1 MPELPDV
8 TVYVER
14 LAALFVGQPIERI
27 RVASPFLVRSVA
39 PPVSA
44 CAGRVLTG
52 VRRVGKRIVW
62 ELAGDEPRGQP
73 LRGLREP
80 ICIVLHLMIAGRLK
94 LVKSGAAIPGK
105 IGLMAIDFP
114 TATVVLTEA
123 GTKRR
128 ASVHLAEGA
137 RAWEAFDPGGL
148 EPLEVTRE
156 AFAAALT
163 RENHTLKRALTDPH
177 VFSGIGNAYSDEIL
191 WCAELSPVVWTS
203 RLSAEQIDAVWRATR
218 DTLTLWTERL
228 RAEAGA
234 GLPAK
239 VTAFRAGMAVH
250 GRYGEA
256 CPACGGRVMRIRY
269 ADHETNYCPGCQ
281 TGGKLLVD
289 RGLSRLLRGD
299 WPKTLDE
306 LEARLKS
313 G

>member
-27 RVASPFLVRSVA
+27 RVASPFLVRSVE

-62 ELAGDEPRGQP
+62 ELAGD
-73 LRGLREP
+73 GLREP

-94 LVKSGAAIPGK
+94 LVKPGAAIPGK

-128 ASVHLAEGA
+128 ASVHVAEGA

-148 EPLEVTRE
+148 EPLEATRE
-156 AFAAALT
+156 AFGAALT
-163 RENHTLKRALTDPH
+163 RANHTLKRALTDPH

-191 WCAELSPVVWTS
+191 WCAKLSPVLWTS

-218 DTLTLWTERL
+218 ETLTRWTERL

-234 GLPAK
+234 GLPEK

-269 ADHETNYCPGCQ
+269 ADNETNYCPRCQ
-281 TGGKLLVD
+281 TGGKLLAD
-289 RGLSRLLRGD
+289 RGLSRLLKGD